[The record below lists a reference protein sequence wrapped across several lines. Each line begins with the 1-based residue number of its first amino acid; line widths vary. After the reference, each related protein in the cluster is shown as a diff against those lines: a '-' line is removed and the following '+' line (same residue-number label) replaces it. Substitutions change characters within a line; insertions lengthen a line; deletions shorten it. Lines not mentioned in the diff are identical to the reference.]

1 MYENPFI
8 TRIDFKVLFLLSCS
22 YGYQDRHFKRAEYNI
37 SGMVHRIPMPVCI
50 TFVKM
55 DRIWKILFSRH
66 ISKPNRVHMMK
77 TFRLKQRFRLI
88 FFLSFP
94 YFVTQLFFLF
104 SGQNSRTRSLRQN
117 IFSII
122 VKLYEEA
129 VTEKTPQT
137 RVVILADTSSTKF
150 EFVLVSSDSRTSGG
164 GGSEEKGLILIDEL
178 LTPDWP
184 ASRGIRTLTSPSWI
198 AYEKSLGHL
207 HRDCPVSY

>member
-1 MYENPFI
+1 MKTHLILGSILKYCYC
-8 TRIDFKVLFLLSCS
+8 LLSCS

-37 SGMVHRIPMPVCI
+37 SGTVHRIPMPVCI

-55 DRIWKILFSRH
+55 DRIWKNLFSRH

-137 RVVILADTSSTKF
+137 RVVILADHSTKF
-150 EFVLVSSDSRTSGG
+150 EFGLVSIRTRGDSRTSSGG
-164 GGSEEKGLILIDEL
+164 CSEEKGLILIDEL
-178 LTPDWP
+178 TPDWP
-184 ASRGIRTLTSPSWI
+184 DSSRYWPLEEYAHIKNLTSPGPS
-198 AYEKSLGHL
+198 
-207 HRDCPVSY
+207 